1 MRTVSIIQINY
12 ELTGNSYANTNKGT
26 LTMSSYT
33 VNTIDSCETNNNNNK
48 NQGGSPLM
56 EMEEILLKYFKYLNS
71 NSNSFKW

>member
-12 ELTGNSYANTNKGT
+12 ELTGNSYANINKGT

-33 VNTIDSCETNNNNNK
+33 VNTIDSYETNNNNNK

-71 NSNSFKW
+71 NSNSFKC